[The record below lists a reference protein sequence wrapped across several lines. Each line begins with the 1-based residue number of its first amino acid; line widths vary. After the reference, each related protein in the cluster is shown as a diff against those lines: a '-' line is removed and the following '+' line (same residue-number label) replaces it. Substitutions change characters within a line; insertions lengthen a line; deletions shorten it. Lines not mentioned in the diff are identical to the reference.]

1 MPTAREMLAEKA
13 AKSTI
18 GHVDFPVTFFAV
30 NMMTAGSNEEYISDL
45 LKNIHEHGT
54 IVPQYV
60 TLREKIAG
68 MIFGFYINHSV
79 YQQNDLHVNFN
90 RVFDEIENNRREI
103 AELRDR
109 IVELH
114 KERNGAGE
122 R

>member
-1 MPTAREMLAEKA
+1 MPTAREMLAEAADKA
-13 AKSTI
+13 TI
-18 GHVDFPVTFFAV
+18 GHVDFPVTFFEI
-30 NMMTAGSNEEYISDL
+30 NMMTAGSNEEYIRDL

-103 AELRDR
+103 AQLRDR
-109 IVELH
+109 IVKLH
-114 KERNGAGE
+114 KARSGAGE

>member
-1 MPTAREMLAEKA
+1 MPTAHEMLAEAA
-13 AKSTI
+13 AKATI
-18 GHVDFPVTFFAV
+18 GHVDFPVTFFEV
-30 NMMTAGSNEEYISDL
+30 NMMTAGSNEEYIRDV

-109 IVELH
+109 IVKLH
-114 KERNGAGE
+114 REQSGAGE

>member
-1 MPTAREMLAEKA
+1 MPTAREMLAEAADKA
-13 AKSTI
+13 TI
-18 GHVDFPVTFFAV
+18 GHVDFPVTFFEV
-30 NMMTAGSNEEYISDL
+30 NMMTAGSNEEYIRDL

-68 MIFGFYINHSV
+68 LIFGFYINYSV
-79 YQQNDLHVNFN
+79 YQQNDLHTNFN
-90 RVFDEIENNRREI
+90 RVFDELENNRREI

-109 IVELH
+109 IIELH
-114 KERNGAGE
+114 REQSGAGE

>member
-1 MPTAREMLAEKA
+1 MPTAREMLAEA
-13 AKSTI
+13 AKGATI
-18 GHVDFPVTFFAV
+18 GHVDFPVTFFEV
-30 NMMTAGSNEEYISDL
+30 NMMTAGSNEDHIREL
-45 LKNIHEHGT
+45 LKDIHEHGT

-60 TLREKIAG
+60 TLREKLAG

-114 KERNGAGE
+114 RARNGAGE